1 VSSAYASGVVARGKV
16 DGGAVVAEASGYL
29 DAAIKASPAKAVELL
44 SEKATMLKDAGRIDD
59 ARAALKQAE
68 DEYARQHGTAPASAS
83 ATPAATGATSAA
95 SAPVSVTLTNA
106 CKKSASVGNGADAQ
120 SVQPSS
126 LAPGVPTTASFAVG
140 DTVWLFDSAG
150 KPIARTKLGAKTK
163 SVKVAKSC
171 RAIVAR

>member
-1 VSSAYASGVVARGKV
+1 
-16 DGGAVVAEASGYL
+16 
-29 DAAIKASPAKAVELL
+29 
-44 SEKATMLKDAGRIDD
+44 
-59 ARAALKQAE
+59 
-68 DEYARQHGTAPASAS
+68 
-83 ATPAATGATSAA
+83 
-95 SAPVSVTLTNA
+95 VSVTLTNA
-106 CKKSASVGNGADAQ
+106 CKKSVSVGNGADAQ